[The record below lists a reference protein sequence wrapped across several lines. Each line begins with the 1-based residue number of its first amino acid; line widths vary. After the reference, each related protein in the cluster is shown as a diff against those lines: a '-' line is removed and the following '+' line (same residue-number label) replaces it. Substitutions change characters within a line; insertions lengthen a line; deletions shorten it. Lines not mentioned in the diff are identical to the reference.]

1 MPDQRMAP
9 WTVTTDD
16 YPAQGSAAEQ
26 QRFLLN
32 YAVPAPS
39 GHNTQPWLFRV
50 SNDSV
55 EIYADRTR
63 ALPVVDPDDREL
75 VISCGAALFNLRLAL
90 RHFGYTDQIEL
101 LPDPGNPDLLA
112 RIRRSPGSPA
122 TDDEQA
128 LFAAIPTRRTNRQP
142 FAERAVPAAVLA
154 DLQQAVAAEGAWLQ
168 IVADNDTRN
177 ALADLIAEGDRIQ
190 GNDPQ
195 FRRELAAWI
204 HPNRTRSRDGM
215 PGYAHGM
222 GDLISNVMPFV
233 IRTFDW
239 GKGIAARDRRLATGS
254 PVLVV
259 LGTDA
264 DTSSD
269 WPACGQALERLLLLA
284 HTRDIWA
291 SYLNQSVEVAALRPR
306 LQALLERPGYPQI
319 ILRMGYGPGVAPP
332 TPRRPPRAARWT
344 RCC

>member
-1 MPDQRMAP
+1 MPDQQIVP
-9 WTVTTDD
+9 WNVATED
-16 YPAQGSAAEQ
+16 YPAQGNAAEQ
-26 QRFLLN
+26 LRFMLT
-32 YAVPAPS
+32 YAVLAPS

-50 SNDSV
+50 SDDSV

-75 VISCGAALFNLRLAL
+75 VMSCGTALFNLRLTL
-90 RHFGYTDQIEL
+90 RHFGYADHVEL
-101 LPDPGNPDLLA
+101 LPDPDNPDLLA
-112 RIRRSPGSPA
+112 RIRRSTGSPA
-122 TDDEQA
+122 TDDEQP
-128 LFAAIPTRRTNRQP
+128 LFAAIPVRRTNRQP
-142 FAERAVPAAVLA
+142 FAERAVPTAVLT
-154 DLQQAVAAEGAWLQ
+154 DLQQAAATEGAWLQ

-239 GKGIAARDRRLATGS
+239 GKGIAARDRQLATGS
-254 PVLVV
+254 PVLAV
-259 LGTDA
+259 LGTDTNTLA
-264 DTSSD
+264 D
-269 WPACGQALERLLLLA
+269 WLACGQALERLLLLA

-291 SYLNQSVEVAALRPR
+291 SYLNQPVEVVALRPR
-306 LQALLERPGYPQI
+306 LQALLDRPGFPQVV
-319 ILRMGYGPGVAPP
+319 LRMGYGPEVAQP
-332 TPRRPPRAARWT
+332 TPRRPVDEVLLPG
-344 RCC
+344 